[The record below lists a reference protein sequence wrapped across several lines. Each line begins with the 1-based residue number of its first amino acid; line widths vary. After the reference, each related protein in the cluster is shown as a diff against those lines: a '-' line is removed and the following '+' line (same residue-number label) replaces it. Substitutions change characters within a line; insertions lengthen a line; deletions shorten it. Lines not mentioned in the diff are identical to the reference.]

1 MIEIVRS
8 GRIGEV
14 INVNSRRYRE
24 DKHAVRYPDTDP
36 VLMTLIH
43 DIDLAQW
50 IRGSDFRSALTRR
63 SGGVGYRSMTAV
75 SATTATGVTCDLR
88 TAWTFAAGESPPTAL
103 KWSEIT
109 VVSRS
114 LSDTPCMSLRRAG
127 DEVSGDRGG

>member
-1 MIEIVRS
+1 LPGHVLRFLQDHVRMIEIVRS

-63 SGGVGYRSMTAV
+63 SGGGGYRSMTAV
-75 SATTATGVTCDLR
+75 SATTA
-88 TAWTFAAGESPPTAL
+88 A
-103 KWSEIT
+103 
-109 VVSRS
+109 
-114 LSDTPCMSLRRAG
+114 
-127 DEVSGDRGG
+127 